1 MGALDQYNPA
11 LDHTG
16 EGVAG
21 IDNLRWPSLISIIRG
36 EVEFSVSRE
45 EGVYYFSPNPVY
57 EIALIAVQEIK
68 RPPFPLG
75 QFLF

>member
-1 MGALDQYNPA
+1 MGVLDQYNPA

-21 IDNLRWPSLISIIRG
+21 IDDLRWPSLISIICS
-36 EVEFSVSRE
+36 EVELSVSGE
-45 EGVYYFSPNPVY
+45 EGVYYFSPNPAY
-57 EIALIAVQEIK
+57 EIALIAVQEIE

-75 QFLF
+75 